1 MKTLK
6 GIPVSPGIIIGKA
19 RLFDRSKIKIFYQY
33 LTSSEQVKEEV
44 KRFKSAVKKTKQQI
58 KLLKSRIPAP
68 LKKHSFIID
77 THLMLIEDSMITDNT
92 IETIKHDRINAEWA
106 LKKSIEK
113 IRDLFEQVDDDY
125 IRERVNDVEDVIRR
139 IMMNLTGKEPD
150 NLSDIKERVIIVAHD
165 LSPVDT
171 SEMDTTKVMG
181 FITDVGGRTSHTA
194 IMSQALKIPAVLG
207 LEKAMRNIKD
217 GDLIIVDGN
226 SGDVI
231 IEPDEETI
239 IQYHEKQV
247 KYERYESS
255 ILRTSHLPAR
265 TTDGHRISIKAN
277 IEFLEE
283 VVLAKDHGAEGIGLY
298 RTEFLYLRSKGVPS
312 EEELYEDYRELVEL
326 VSPHPVTIRTMDL
339 GGDKFTSEIDFTDEI
354 NPAMGLRAI
363 RLCLKQPEIF
373 KSQLRAILRASAQEG
388 NVQLMFPMISG
399 IQEIVESKKILR
411 EVMNELDQ
419 KNIPY
424 NKNIP
429 IGIMIEIPSA
439 VAVSD
444 LLAEHVD
451 FFSIGTNDLIQYTLA
466 IDRVNEH
473 VAYMYQPFHP
483 AIIRMLNQVVI
494 SAKRRGIGVYICGEM
509 AGDPLCIPIMLG
521 LGIEELSMNPP
532 NIPFMKKVIRS
543 VSMKDIKSAFQGI
556 LKLDTALKV
565 KDYLTDIM
573 LRWFPELE
581 EHIIHE

>member
-1 MKTLK
+1 
-6 GIPVSPGIIIGKA
+6 
-19 RLFDRSKIKIFYQY
+19 
-33 LTSSEQVKEEV
+33 
-44 KRFKSAVKKTKQQI
+44 
-58 KLLKSRIPAP
+58 
-68 LKKHSFIID
+68 
-77 THLMLIEDSMITDNT
+77 
-92 IETIKHDRINAEWA
+92 
-106 LKKSIEK
+106 
-113 IRDLFEQVDDDY
+113 
-125 IRERVNDVEDVIRR
+125 
-139 IMMNLTGKEPD
+139 
-150 NLSDIKERVIIVAHD
+150 
-165 LSPVDT
+165 
-171 SEMDTTKVMG
+171 
-181 FITDVGGRTSHTA
+181 
-194 IMSQALKIPAVLG
+194 
-207 LEKAMRNIKD
+207 
-217 GDLIIVDGN
+217 
-226 SGDVI
+226 
-231 IEPDEETI
+231 
-239 IQYHEKQV
+239 
-247 KYERYESS
+247 
-255 ILRTSHLPAR
+255 
-265 TTDGHRISIKAN
+265 
-277 IEFLEE
+277 
-283 VVLAKDHGAEGIGLY
+283 
-298 RTEFLYLRSKGVPS
+298 
-312 EEELYEDYRELVEL
+312 
-326 VSPHPVTIRTMDL
+326 MDL